1 MNTNAY
7 GFLMKSFYS
16 DMMRGLSPLYP
27 SGTMNAAAPK
37 QGTPAA
43 DWRLFKKT
51 HCPPCLGEALR
62 LGSFIEST
70 IFMVPPSRHGPY
82 SGHTRS
88 DREKNEVKKIDPY
101 IISHHYQ

>member
-1 MNTNAY
+1 
-7 GFLMKSFYS
+7 
-16 DMMRGLSPLYP
+16 MMRGLLPLYP

-62 LGSFIEST
+62 RGSFIEST
-70 IFMVPPSRHGPY
+70 IFMVLEAVNPY

-88 DREKNEVKKIDPY
+88 DWEKMK
-101 IISHHYQ
+101 